1 VPQQARPGPL
11 ARDTQP
17 IITVFGNA
25 QPREGELAWQE
36 AYEVGQ
42 RLAQAGYVLCNGGT
56 SGTMRAAALGARA
69 AGGRV
74 VGITMDV
81 YLSEPPDSWLDEEV
95 RVGDLFVRL
104 QRLIL
109 PANGFICLR
118 GGCGTLAEWALTWT
132 LLASRLIPAVP
143 LILLGAEWRPFLATI
158 RTGMISRETDW
169 PHLQVVD
176 TVDEALTLLREQVG
190 KSGSARTPGD

>member
-1 VPQQARPGPL
+1 MPRQATPNQLTRE
-11 ARDTQP
+11 TQP
-17 IITVFGNA
+17 VITVFGSA
-25 QPREGELAWQE
+25 QPHEGEPAWQE
-36 AYEVGQ
+36 AHEVGR
-42 RLAQAGYVLCNGGT
+42 RLAAAGYVLCNGGT

-109 PANGFICLR
+109 PAYGCICLR

-143 LILLGAEWRPFLATI
+143 LILLGA
-158 RTGMISRETDW
+158 
-169 PHLQVVD
+169 
-176 TVDEALTLLREQVG
+176 
-190 KSGSARTPGD
+190 

>member
-1 VPQQARPGPL
+1 MPRQATPNQLTRE
-11 ARDTQP
+11 TQP
-17 IITVFGNA
+17 VITVFGSA
-25 QPREGELAWQE
+25 QPHEGEPAWQE
-36 AYEVGQ
+36 AHEVGR
-42 RLAQAGYVLCNGGT
+42 RLAAAGYVLCNGGT

-132 LLASRLIPAVP
+132 LLASQLIPSVP
-143 LILLGAEWRPFLATI
+143 LILLGAEWRPLLDTI

-176 TVDEALTLLREQVG
+176 TVDEAMALLHKQVG
-190 KSGSARTPGD
+190 R